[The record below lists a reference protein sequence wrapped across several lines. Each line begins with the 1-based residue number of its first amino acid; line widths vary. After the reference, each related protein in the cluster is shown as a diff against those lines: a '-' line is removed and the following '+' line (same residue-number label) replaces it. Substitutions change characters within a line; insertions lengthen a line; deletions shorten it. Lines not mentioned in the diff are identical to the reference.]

1 MTTLRYDFSGRT
13 AVVTGGSRGIGRG
26 ISAGLRDAG
35 ATVWNWSTTET
46 PNDGI
51 AFHAVDVA
59 DPLSIAAARR
69 ALIATTDV
77 VDILVNNAGLTGGV
91 APFDRLDPA
100 IWRRVIDVNLTGAYE
115 VTRALLPELRR
126 SAAGRIVNVASI
138 AGKEGPAGLAAYGAA
153 KAGVI
158 AFTKAIGKELADT
171 PIRVNC
177 ITPAAIDTEILSQ
190 LGETFLAGSV
200 ARVPMGRLG
209 AVGEVTDLAL
219 WLASEACGFSTG
231 AVFDISGGR
240 STY

>member
-1 MTTLRYDFSGRT
+1 MTVSYDFTGRT
-13 AVVTGGSRGIGRG
+13 AIVTGASRGIGRG
-26 ISAGLRDAG
+26 IAAGLRDAG

-46 PNDGI
+46 PHEGI
-51 AFHAVDVA
+51 RFQAVDVA
-59 DPLSIAAARR
+59 DPESIVAARR
-69 ALIATTDV
+69 TVVATTDV
-77 VDILVNNAGLTGGV
+77 VDILVNNAGLTGGT

-100 IWRRVIDVNLTGAYE
+100 VWRRVIDVNLTGTYE
-115 VTRALLPELRR
+115 VTRALMPELRR
-126 SAAGRIVNVASI
+126 SSAGRIVNVASI

-171 PIRVNC
+171 PIRANC
-177 ITPAAIDTEILSQ
+177 ITPSATDTEILSQ
-190 LGETFLAGSV
+190 LGETFLAASV
-200 ARVPMGRLG
+200 ARVPMARLA
-209 AVGEVTDLAL
+209 AVEEVTDLAL